1 MKKSFFIFLLLPG
14 LNVSAITGME
24 TLETQLAQKN
34 PELQALKHQVEA
46 KEKLYSSGRS
56 AFHPTLNA
64 VGGWAQNKTDE
75 LTATQKGYVGYLE
88 GRYNLFNGFK
98 DHSSLHQREI
108 DLKLSK
114 IELESK
120 QRELRLNLTEVASDM
135 ILLHSLQQIL
145 AEEYDATQIQ
155 SKMAEKKVA
164 AGLTGS
170 VDNLEFNL
178 RESEIQIEKNRIDQ
192 LHNEAHQ
199 KLTQLYGEDLPD
211 SYFAKLSFSD
221 IEELVNQPKKLKLE
235 DNLEYQKSD
244 LNLTRA
250 QYEKS
255 EIKSDFSPKLDF
267 LLNVGRLTPSE
278 NSPISYNESKYSLVL
293 TVPLFSGFETFYK
306 TKSASLQ
313 IASSEKLKI
322 QKTNDVQST
331 YANLKTKIAE
341 LHQLYKINESKLTN
355 SQKYF
360 NLTLGEYKR
369 GIKNSPDL
377 VSATERLFGAKKK
390 KFEILKELELLKIK
404 MDNI

>member
-1 MKKSFFIFLLLPG
+1 MKKSFFIFLLLPA

-56 AFHPTLNA
+56 VFYPTLNA

-75 LTATQKGYVGYLE
+75 LAATQKGYVGYLE
-88 GRYNLFNGFK
+88 GRFNLFNGFK
-98 DHSSLHQREI
+98 DHSSLRQSEI
-108 DLKLSK
+108 ELKLSK

-120 QRELRLNLTEVASDM
+120 QRELRLTLTEVASDM
-135 ILLHSLQQIL
+135 ILLHSLQNIL
-145 AEEYDATQIQ
+145 AEEYDATKIQ

-199 KLTQLYGEDLPD
+199 KLIQLYGEDLAE
-211 SYFAKLSFSD
+211 SHFAKLSFSGID
-221 IEELVNQPKKLKLE
+221 ELVNQPKKLKLE

-267 LLNVGRLTPSE
+267 LFNVGRLTPSE
-278 NSPISYNESKYSLVL
+278 NTPISYNESKYALVL
-293 TVPLFSGFETFYK
+293 TVPLFSGFDTYYK

-313 IASSEKLKI
+313 IASSEKLKT

-331 YANLKTKIAE
+331 YANLKTKVAE
-341 LHQLYKINESKLTN
+341 LHQLYKINESKLIN

-360 NLTLGEYKR
+360 DLTLGEYKR

-390 KFEILKELELLKIK
+390 KIEILKELELLKIK

>member
-1 MKKSFFIFLLLPG
+1 MKKSFFIFLLLSA
-14 LNVSAITGME
+14 LNVSAITGIE
-24 TLETQLAQKN
+24 NLETQLGQKN

-46 KEKLYSSGRS
+46 KEKLFSSARS
-56 AFHPTLNA
+56 GFYPTLNA

-75 LTATQKGYVGYLE
+75 LAATQKGYVGYLE
-88 GRYNLFNGFK
+88 GRFNLFNGFK
-98 DHSSLHQREI
+98 DRSALHQKEI

-120 QRELRLNLTEVASDM
+120 QRELRLSLTEVASDM
-135 ILLHSLQQIL
+135 ILLHQLQDIL
-145 AEEYDATQIQ
+145 DEEFNTSKLQ

-199 KLTQLYGEDLPD
+199 KLIQLYGEDLAEVE
-211 SYFAKLSFSD
+211 FAKLSFSAID
-221 IEELVNQPKKLKLE
+221 ELVIQTKKLKLE

-250 QYEKS
+250 QNEKT
-255 EIKSDFSPKLDF
+255 EVKADFSPKLDF
-267 LLNVGRLTPSE
+267 LFNVGRLTPSE
-278 NSPISYNESKYSLVL
+278 NNPLPYNESKYALIL
-293 TVPLFSGFETFYK
+293 TVPLFSGFDTYYK

-313 IASSEKLKI
+313 ITTSEKLKT
-322 QKTNDVQST
+322 QKANDVQSA
-331 YANLKTKIAE
+331 YANLKTKAAE
-341 LHQLYKINESKLTN
+341 LHLLYKINESKLVN
-355 SQKYF
+355 SKKYF
-360 NLTLGEYKR
+360 DLTLGEYKR

-404 MDNI
+404 IDNI

>member
-1 MKKSFFIFLLLPG
+1 MKKGFFIFLLLPS

-56 AFHPTLNA
+56 VFYPTLNA

-75 LTATQKGYVGYLE
+75 LAATQKGYVGYLE
-88 GRYNLFNGFK
+88 GRFNLFNGFK
-98 DHSSLHQREI
+98 DHSSLRQREI
-108 DLKLSK
+108 ELKLSK

-120 QRELRLNLTEVASDM
+120 QRELRLTLTEVASDM
-135 ILLHSLQQIL
+135 ILLHSLQNIL
-145 AEEYDATQIQ
+145 DEEDDATKIQ

-199 KLTQLYGEDLPD
+199 KLIQLYGEDLAE
-211 SYFAKLSFSD
+211 SHFAKLSFSGID
-221 IEELVNQPKKLKLE
+221 ELVNQPKKLKLE
-235 DNLEYQKSD
+235 DNLEYQISD

-250 QYEKS
+250 HYEKS
-255 EIKSDFSPKLDF
+255 VIKSDFSPKLDF
-267 LLNVGRLTPSE
+267 LFNVGRLTPSE
-278 NSPISYNESKYSLVL
+278 NTPISYNESKYALIL
-293 TVPLFSGFETFYK
+293 TVPLFSGFDTYYK

-313 IASSEKLKI
+313 IASSEKLKT

-331 YANLKTKIAE
+331 YANLKTKVAE
-341 LHQLYKINESKLTN
+341 LHQLYKINESKLIN

-360 NLTLGEYKR
+360 DLTLGEYKR

-390 KFEILKELELLKIK
+390 KFEILKELELLKVK